1 MVDRVVTPIGAP
13 SKARLLVATPR
24 LEDPNFRRT
33 VVLLVEHNNEGSIGV
48 VLNRPSPLGVV
59 DVLPSWGERLGD
71 DAHLFVGGPVE
82 PEAMLA
88 VGLAG
93 ENEEGCTP
101 LGNRLALVD
110 LGRTPELF
118 AQSVESILVFAG
130 YAGWGPGQLD
140 AELGEGAWWVFDSEP
155 SDLMTEPEE
164 LWHDVLA
171 RQGSAATLLR
181 EHPDD
186 PSVN

>member
-1 MVDRVVTPIGAP
+1 VVDHVVTPIGAP
-13 SKARLLVATPR
+13 SKSRLLVATPR
-24 LEDPNFRRT
+24 LEDPNFRRA
-33 VVLLVEHNNEGSIGV
+33 VVLMVEHNQEGSIGV
-48 VLNRPSPLGVV
+48 VLNRPSPLVV
-59 DVLPSWGERLGD
+59 GDVLPSWGERLGD
-71 DAHLFVGGPVE
+71 DAHLLVGGPVE

-93 ENEEGCTP
+93 VDDEGCTP
-101 LGNRLALVD
+101 LDDHLVLID
-110 LGRTPELF
+110 LGRAPDLF
-118 AQSVESILVFAG
+118 DESVEPILVFAG
-130 YAGWGPGQLD
+130 YTGWGPGQLD
-140 AELGEGAWWVFDSEP
+140 GELGEGAWWVFDSEP
-155 SDLMTEPEE
+155 SDLMTDPGE